1 MSSNARISFRRRMVR
16 PFLALAAAC
25 VLLAGCASGPA
36 VRTDYDPTANFSQY
50 RSWGWY
56 TPIAMEQAGYSSW
69 ISERIKA
76 NVQREMEARGY
87 RYSATAPDLKVNF
100 QAVVQERSDVHSM
113 PRSDIAWAY
122 SYRARSYVAVP
133 VWYDEAVVSRYT
145 EGTLTI
151 DLVDAGKN
159 RLVWTGDAIGRIA
172 SRRTPQERAADID
185 ASVAAI
191 FGKFPY
197 QAGSGQPLPLPA
209 R

>member
-1 MSSNARISFRRRMVR
+1 MTMMKKMFR
-16 PFLALAAAC
+16 PLLAAAAAAL
-25 VLLAGCASGPA
+25 LLAGCASGPS

-50 RSWGWY
+50 RTWGWY

-87 RYSATAPDLKVNF
+87 RYDAKSPDLKVNF
-100 QAVVQERSDVHSM
+100 QAVVQERSDVYSM

-151 DLVDAGKN
+151 DLVDGPRN
-159 RLVWTGDAIGRIA
+159 RMVWTGDAIGRIA
-172 SRRTPQERAADID
+172 SRRTPEQRATDID
-185 ASVAAI
+185 QSVSAI
-191 FGKFPY
+191 FGKYPF